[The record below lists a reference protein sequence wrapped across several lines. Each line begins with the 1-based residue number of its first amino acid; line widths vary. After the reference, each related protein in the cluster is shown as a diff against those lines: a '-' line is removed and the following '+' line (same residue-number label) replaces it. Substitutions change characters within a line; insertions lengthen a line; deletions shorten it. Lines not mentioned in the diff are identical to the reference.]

1 VVSETRRIRS
11 IYLPSPT
18 GRPPGLSTTTP
29 LQGRAS
35 PYTINGATMRPCRG
49 DPPAVA
55 HSIAA
60 GSRSH
65 PNPAGAGG
73 RAVYEANR
81 IRSHCLP
88 LLTGRLPGFCP
99 PFRYNANP
107 HSILSMPRSRHG
119 VTTLSNRPPCHVDA
133 CPSGGQCPPYILIA
147 AGSRSHRKRVL
158 PHGSRSHRG
167 KGLPHGSR
175 SHLLIP
181 GNHHRSSRSSMGL
194 EISTSAPFASS
205 SAASRKPHRAP
216 TGNIPAETA
225 VRISVPE
232 SPR

>member
-1 VVSETRRIRS
+1 MEICRADRPA
-11 IYLPSPT
+11 PS
-18 GRPPGLSTTTP
+18 
-29 LQGRAS
+29 
-35 PYTINGATMRPCRG
+35 
-49 DPPAVA
+49 

-65 PNPAGAGG
+65 PNPAGTGG
-73 RAVYEANR
+73 RGVYEAKR
-81 IRSHCLP
+81 IRSHYLP

-119 VTTLSNRPPCHVDA
+119 VTTLWNRPPCHVDA

-147 AGSRSHRKRVL
+147 A
-158 PHGSRSHRG
+158 
-167 KGLPHGSR
+167 GSR

-194 EISTSAPFASS
+194 EISTSAPFASN
-205 SAASRKPHRAP
+205 SAASRKPQRAP